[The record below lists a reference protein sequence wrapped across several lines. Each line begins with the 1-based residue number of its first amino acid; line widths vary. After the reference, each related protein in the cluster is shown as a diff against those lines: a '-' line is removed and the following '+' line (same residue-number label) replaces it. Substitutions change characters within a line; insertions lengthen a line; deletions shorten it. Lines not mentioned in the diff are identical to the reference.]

1 MIDEKQPAE
10 LPPVGSCLI
19 CGHEK
24 PFGVW
29 KADVGVCGDCRDKAR
44 ARVETLPWGHSPV
57 EPIVTLQLER
67 DQALKEAANL
77 RTENEWLEVQCAA
90 MRNALQTLHDE
101 QNGPPLLKWERQW
114 NEAMEQARFA
124 LSSLDPGKALAE
136 RMKLLERVVAAAEG
150 YRRAVEGDRSEMCA
164 AQDRLFQTL
173 DALEGVQ
180 P

>member
-44 ARVETLPWGHSPV
+44 ARVETLPWGHSPI

-67 DQALKEAANL
+67 DQALKDADDLRSENRRLEAQAAAL
-77 RTENEWLEVQCAA
+77 RKALEWAEEYSTDGTVRE
-90 MRNALQTLHDE
+90 MYREALRSD
-101 QNGPPLLKWERQW
+101 
-114 NEAMEQARFA
+114 A
-124 LSSLDPGKALAE
+124 GKALGE
-136 RMKLLERVVAAAEG
+136 YVKLLERVLDLAYRYFDEAWKDRMDLKWSPSVELIGAIKAAKEAK
-150 YRRAVEGDRSEMCA
+150 
-164 AQDRLFQTL
+164 
-173 DALEGVQ
+173 